1 MILQDSNTIVGT
13 STHSGLCIVGE
24 WYYIISS
31 FLGVNHFYVKIVSD
45 SLDKTCMLYRIVY
58 TKLSDS
64 LLSQCG
70 MSWIYFTRLSAAS
83 QVNLSAEYLCVYT
96 LVVHPILIASNTNTY
111 VAGLQQCAA
120 VF

>member
-1 MILQDSNTIVGT
+1 MVKD
-13 STHSGLCIVGE
+13 VGE
-24 WYYIISS
+24 WYYITSH

-70 MSWIYFTRLSAAS
+70 ITSLDSAAS

-96 LVVHPILIASNTNTY
+96 CTLVVHPILIASNTNT
-111 VAGLQQCAA
+111 
-120 VF
+120 